1 MDPIKEYISPYAED
15 INKIINNNPQKKL
28 FWDLFLNPES
38 ETFGNASGSALK
50 AGWTDSGAKVVTQQ
64 RWFKSNLRRVEMKDT
79 AEVVLQEMLAL
90 PKTRVRIIKGQ
101 EVVEEDPALVKIKQ
115 DTAKYITSTL
125 SKKHYSTRVENTG
138 KDGGAQEHK
147 VDISDEVFN
156 NIVNA
161 YGKRKSG
168 DKKGDA

>member
-1 MDPIKEYISPYAED
+1 MNPENEYNSPYAED

-38 ETFGNASGSALK
+38 ETFGNASASALN
-50 AGWTDSGAKVVTQQ
+50 AGWTDSGAKCVTQQ

-79 AEVVLQEMLAL
+79 AEAVLQEMLTL
-90 PKTRVRIIKGQ
+90 PKTRIANIKGQ
-101 EVVEEDPALVKIKQ
+101 EVVIEDPALVKIKQ

-125 SKKHYSTRVENTG
+125 SKKHYSTRVESTG
-138 KDGGAQEHK
+138 KGGGAIENK
-147 VDISDEVFN
+147 VEISDEVFN

-168 DKKGDA
+168 DEEGNS